1 MLAERNISTKRGAQ
15 YDLMHNNK
23 KKTGYSNKFNLKLT
37 KLIYEFSISSDLKK
51 IYKNTF
57 ESNLSGN
64 ELFQQH

>member
-37 KLIYEFSISSDLKK
+37 KLI
-51 IYKNTF
+51 
-57 ESNLSGN
+57 
-64 ELFQQH
+64 